1 MSTLFRRTLESNG
14 KNVEILRTVPDEK
27 GFHFNTAP
35 GSFTGETAT
44 SLEDFEKKLQAAPA
58 ESISFHLQRGDF
70 QKWIAETIGDVELAK
85 SISLI
90 KLTGP
95 VEDLQKE
102 LIAIVK
108 TRVTQLWLGRPQ
120 HSKHHHL

>member
-58 ESISFHLQRGDF
+58 ESISFHLQKRRLPKMDRRNNRRR
-70 QKWIAETIGDVELAK
+70 
-85 SISLI
+85 
-90 KLTGP
+90 
-95 VEDLQKE
+95 
-102 LIAIVK
+102 
-108 TRVTQLWLGRPQ
+108 RV
-120 HSKHHHL
+120 S